1 MEYLWRDR
9 AVGPLACLLVAL
21 GCITATPAY
30 SNNCGGLGVVDPSSD
45 AVLNLNGQSD
55 CLAVPDGT
63 VTLNGVLAAAAP
75 LGSPS
80 SATFVYDGT
89 GRLIGDTG
97 SNATTT
103 TYDTQG
109 QLVSVTGSGGTTNYI
124 YNTTGQ
130 LSETTGPAG
139 TTTYAYD
146 SLGRLVSET
155 GSGGTTSFTYNTTGQ
170 LFETT
175 GPAGTTTYAYDPLG
189 QLVSETGSGGT
200 TSFTYNT
207 TGQLFET
214 TGPAGTTTYAFD
226 PLGQLDSVTDPVGV
240 TVLIY
245 NNGFASP
252 ASESDPGMITF
263 VDTVVTPTPAALPLF
278 ATGLG
283 ALGLFGWRRKRKN
296 VTAVATA

>member
-1 MEYLWRDR
+1 M
-9 AVGPLACLLVAL
+9 
-21 GCITATPAY
+21 
-30 SNNCGGLGVVDPSSD
+30 
-45 AVLNLNGQSD
+45 LNLNGQSD

-175 GPAGTTTYAYDPLG
+175 GPAGTTTYA
-189 QLVSETGSGGT
+189 
-200 TSFTYNT
+200 
-207 TGQLFET
+207 
-214 TGPAGTTTYAFD
+214 FD